1 MALAFFALVVVF
13 LPAAAAGHPNHQDAC
28 APGYSPCLPIVSD
41 LDCDQIP
48 ASKKPVKVTGS
59 DQYRLDDDGDGL
71 GCENDGRAGVP
82 RSAPI
87 FLSARQAQYDRRSAV
102 ESIHAYGVLARGLAS
117 ARQATYRDT
126 GHGAPWARVTLS
138 VYTNALYAD
147 RAFGALCPAT
157 RCSKS
162 AVAAKQ
168 GIALRF
174 RAFAGHPG
182 NCVRLASQRNRVVVL
197 VETCAVVNDDTGKP
211 YTVAMLKYDAAFLV
225 GAFHARA
232 K

>member
-1 MALAFFALVVVF
+1 MTLVALVVVL
-13 LPAAAAGHPNHQDAC
+13 LPAVAEGHANDQDAC
-28 APGYSPCLPIVSD
+28 APGYSPCLPVVGD

-48 ASKKPVKVTGS
+48 ASKKPVRVTGS

-71 GCENDGRAGVP
+71 GCENDDGAGGTRPVP
-82 RSAPI
+82 V
-87 FLSARQAQYDRRSAV
+87 FLSARQAHYDRRSAV
-102 ESIHAYGVLARGLAS
+102 ERIHAFGVLARGLAS

-138 VYTNALYAD
+138 VYTNALDAD
-147 RAFGALCPAT
+147 RAFGALCPPT

-182 NCVRLASQRNRVVVL
+182 NCVRLASQRKRVVVL